1 MRPRDT
7 SPEAWKVLIESIRKL
22 TPEERLQRCVDLIE
36 GMRVAAEAGVREAY
50 PDASEREIFLRVARQ
65 RLGPALFHTV
75 YGNELPI
82 DGHI

>member
-7 SPEAWKVLIESIRKL
+7 SPEAWKVLIELIRKL
-22 TPEERLQRCVDLIE
+22 TPEERMQRCIDLIE
-36 GMRVAAEAGVREAY
+36 GMRVAAEAGVREAH
-50 PDASEREIFLRVARQ
+50 PHAGEREVFLRAARQ
-65 RLGPALFHTV
+65 RLGRKLFHTV